1 MPIQD
6 ADEDFEFLVNLLAS
20 DGVESE
26 APPRAGATGSREG
39 KDDDGRG
46 VKIQR
51 GSDGK
56 LDLGQVKAFYENKK
70 MGVGKGV
77 GVGRGVGMT
86 GDPGMAD
93 QSRNH
98 PGLHERCFFFP
109 ARTLKLSV
117 YCGLPW
123 PVPSCHV
130 LDICRDANLYR
141 P

>member
-1 MPIQD
+1 MPNED

-20 DGVESE
+20 DGTDSE
-26 APPRAGATGSREG
+26 TPVRAGATGSRKG
-39 KDDDGRG
+39 KDEDDGRG
-46 VKIQR
+46 IQR

-98 PGLHERCFFFP
+98 PGLHERCFVFF
-109 ARTLKLSV
+109 RLE
-117 YCGLPW
+117 
-123 PVPSCHV
+123 
-130 LDICRDANLYR
+130 R
-141 P
+141 